1 MNVLIAWIV
10 LVIALISLGLLPGG
24 TDLLVWSY
32 FLFLAGMFISLPA
45 HIAWPHILALM
56 PPALWFF
63 IITRRGVSSVIYLAR
78 QPDFLHKVLSV
89 PRMLIYAI
97 LVSASAFFAGGI
109 FFIFSGLMDEWRE
122 AKLWQDALGVG
133 LVIFYWLVDILT
145 DNRRDAAI
153 ATLYKLLS
161 SNNASD
167 STLAIAAIATVMGG
181 CAAMAW
187 PKNFGWGALFVRKLA
202 NVMGP
207 PKQDGDEHLRGGR
220 RT

>member
-45 HIAWPHILALM
+45 HVAWPHILVLM

-63 IITRRGVSSVIYLAR
+63 IITRRGVSSVIYLTR

-89 PRMLIYAI
+89 PRI
-97 LVSASAFFAGGI
+97 LLYSILTAASTFFTGGI
-109 FFIFSGLMDEWRE
+109 FFIFSGLLDEWRA

-133 LVIFYWLVDILT
+133 LVSYYWLVDILF
-145 DNRRDAAI
+145 DNHRHAAI
-153 ATLYKLLS
+153 GTLYTLLS
-161 SNNASD
+161 FHATD
-167 STLAIAAIATVMGG
+167 STLAIAAFAMVAGG
-181 CAAMAW
+181 WAAMIC
-187 PKNFGWGALFVRKLA
+187 PKNFSWETLFIRRLA
-202 NVMGP
+202 NVMDP